1 MADVTLATINQTL
14 VSVDDN
20 TQKTSRG
27 IEGFLKYL
35 EEKRRDDLEAERE
48 KQAQRVEVNKTK
60 SDSTGKSS
68 GGGGGFKLP
77 SLKGLGGLATVGGA
91 VALAKTLG
99 TRLVKRGLFAAVATA
114 FADDIAAALVEG
126 DDQPSQQL
134 RNTLSNAISG
144 GAIGYAIAGK
154 KGGLIG
160 ILSGALLTNPKTK
173 EALKKLGTN
182 LEETATKIF
191 GDVDVKGTLA
201 NASNTMSGLLG
212 KGITSINNLLEGNTD
227 NLASDIAGSLT
238 TLAGLAFLVSPR
250 ATIGAGKST
259 LRGLLKG
266 FSKSGPIGKK
276 VAGILALLG
285 LTAISPSGAVQGM
298 GLDQEGGVGDG
309 LENVDTSNMS
319 TSQLRKMQ
327 EKRNENLAFVDDTV
341 GKTGL
346 ATAGTAIASSKLA
359 EQYMKNR
366 TVKRPVRLTGNY
378 AASNLDAGGQKTLDN
393 YKRLKKVLNFAKGA
407 GFGLVAAALE
417 LPEVLDIINNP
428 NLSDKQKA
436 ILMGPI
442 LGRSIGAAGF
452 AAFGSAVGLASPI
465 PGGALIGGGA
475 LGYLGYISGDRAGE
489 FLADFLLGGSPKL
502 SPEEA
507 KIAKNFMESDLRKS
521 AMGQGKKN
529 FGPNNSEFLDVNLAN
544 TNLRKQSDIL
554 SPASYKQLVGSLG
567 GINAGMNNLPNSP
580 ATGTP
585 PAYVFNDN
593 GTRVTNNQAA
603 LFDGGPIIN
612 MQDQFAGGT

>member
-27 IEGFLKYL
+27 IDGFLKYL
-35 EEKRRDDLEAERE
+35 EEKRRDDLEADRE
-48 KQAQRVEVNKTK
+48 KKAQRVEVNKTK
-60 SDSTGKSS
+60 GDSAGKT
-68 GGGGGFKLP
+68 GGFKLP
-77 SLKGLGGLATVGGA
+77 SFGLGGLTKALGGIATVGGA

-99 TRLVKRGLFAAVATA
+99 SRLIKRGLFAAVATA
-114 FADDIAAALVEG
+114 FADDIANALVKG
-126 DDQPSQQL
+126 DDQPSEQL

-144 GAIGYAIAGK
+144 GAIGYAVAGR
-154 KGGLIG
+154 KGGIIGLIG
-160 ILSGALLTNPKTK
+160 GALLSNPKTK
-173 EALKKLGTN
+173 EALKKLGEN

-238 TLAGLAFLVSPR
+238 TLAGLAFLVSPK

-266 FSKSGPIGKK
+266 FSKSGPVGKK

-285 LTAISPSGAVQGM
+285 LTAISPTGEVK
-298 GLDQEGGVGDG
+298 GLDLEGGVGQG
-309 LENVDTSNMS
+309 LDNIDTSNMS
-319 TSQLRKMQ
+319 NSELRKYQ
-327 EKRNENLAFVDDTV
+327 NKRNENLNFVDDTV

-346 ATAGTAIASSKLA
+346 VTSGAAIASSKLA
-359 EQYMKNR
+359 EQYMKNKTLNPPAR
-366 TVKRPVRLTGNY
+366 IRPGDY
-378 AASNLDAGGQKTLDN
+378 SASNLDKGSGKTLEN

-407 GFGLVAAALE
+407 GFGLIAAALE
-417 LPEVLDIINNP
+417 LPEVIDIINNKS
-428 NLSDKQKA
+428 LSDKQKA
-436 ILMGPI
+436 MLMGPI

-475 LGYLGYISGDRAGE
+475 LGYLGYISGDKAGE

-502 SPEEA
+502 SPDEA
-507 KIAKNFMESDLRKS
+507 KIAKSFMESNLKKS
-521 AMGQGKKN
+521 AMGQGKKQ
-529 FGPNNSEFLDVNLAN
+529 FGPNPNEFLDVNLAN
-544 TNLRKQSDIL
+544 TNLRKQSDVL
-554 SPASYKQLVGSLG
+554 SSSSYKQLVGSLS
-567 GINAGMNNLPNSP
+567 GINASTANQTGP
-580 ATGTP
+580 ASVTS